1 MSEKLEMLDKSRN
14 QFVSNASHELKT
26 PLATM
31 KILLESIIYQ
41 PDMDAG
47 MRTEFL
53 TDINKE
59 IDRLIL
65 IIGDLL
71 TLVSMDSKT
80 MRLNRTTFS
89 LAQVVTDTAHRLA
102 LVMEKRHQELKLQLN
117 DRCDMY
123 A

>member
-1 MSEKLEMLDKSRN
+1 MLDKSRN

-53 TDINKE
+53 TMSTRKST
-59 IDRLIL
+59 
-65 IIGDLL
+65 G
-71 TLVSMDSKT
+71 
-80 MRLNRTTFS
+80 
-89 LAQVVTDTAHRLA
+89 
-102 LVMEKRHQELKLQLN
+102 
-117 DRCDMY
+117 
-123 A
+123 